1 MSALNTAPQG
11 EEAPLLEVIDLTKR
25 FGGRRRPSRAGD
37 EGVKAVDGVSFTV
50 RRGETVGL
58 VGESGSGKSTTG
70 YCILRLLD
78 ASSGTIRF
86 DGEDITHLAGKGLRE
101 LRRRM
106 QVIFQDPLA
115 SHNPRMS
122 VGDIIA
128 EPMVVHRVGTA
139 ASRAAEARRLLDL
152 VGLPSSAMDRRPHEF
167 SGGQC
172 QRISIARALTLKPSL
187 LICDE
192 PVSALDVSVQ
202 AQVLNLLKDLQ
213 DELGLAYLFIA
224 HDLAVV
230 RSISDRI
237 VVMQAGRIVDSG
249 PATEVYDS
257 PQHEYTRRLLAAAPV
272 ADPVVMRQRR
282 VERRAAAVAAR

>member
-237 VVMQAGRIVDSG
+237 VVMQAGRIVEFG

>member
-1 MSALNTAPQG
+1 MSTRETAPAG
-11 EEAPLLEVIDLTKR
+11 AAAPLLQVADLTKQ
-25 FGGRRRPSRAGD
+25 FGGRRRRGRD
-37 EGVKAVDGVSFTV
+37 VEDGVKAVDGVSLTV
-50 RRGETVGL
+50 ARGETLGL

-78 ASSGTIRF
+78 ASSGTIHF
-86 DGEDITHLAGKGLRE
+86 EGEDITHLTGRRLRG

-128 EPMVVHRVGTA
+128 EPLVVHGVGDA
-139 ASRAAEARRLLDL
+139 AGRAAEARRLLDL
-152 VGLPSSAMDRRPHEF
+152 VGLPSSAMERRPHEF

-172 QRISIARALTLKPSL
+172 QRISIARALALKPSL
-187 LICDE
+187 IICDE

-237 VVMQAGRIVDSG
+237 AVMQAGRILEAG
-249 PATEVYDS
+249 PADQVYDS

-272 ADPVVMRQRR
+272 ADPTVMRRR
-282 VERRAAAVAAR
+282 RLERQAATVAR

>member
-1 MSALNTAPQG
+1 MSTPETAPTG
-11 EEAPLLEVIDLTKR
+11 AAAPLLQVADLTKQ
-25 FGGRRRPSRAGD
+25 FGGRQRRGRDVAD
-37 EGVKAVDGVSFTV
+37 GVKAVDGVSLTV
-50 RRGETVGL
+50 GRGETLGL

-78 ASSGTIRF
+78 ASSGTIHF
-86 DGEDITHLAGKGLRE
+86 EGEDITRLTGSRLRG

-115 SHNPRMS
+115 SHNPRMT

-128 EPMVVHRVGTA
+128 EPLVVHGVGDA
-139 ASRAAEARRLLDL
+139 AGRAAEARRLLDL
-152 VGLPSSAMDRRPHEF
+152 VGLPSSAMERRPHEF

-172 QRISIARALTLKPSL
+172 QRISIARALALKPSL
-187 LICDE
+187 IICDE

-237 VVMQAGRIVDSG
+237 AVMQAGRIVEAG
-249 PATEVYDS
+249 PADQVYDS

-272 ADPVVMRQRR
+272 ADPAVMRRR
-282 VERRAAAVAAR
+282 RLERQAAAVAR

>member
-1 MSALNTAPQG
+1 MSTPGTAPAG
-11 EEAPLLEVIDLTKR
+11 GATPLLQVTDLTKH
-25 FGGRRRPSRAGD
+25 FGGRRRRGRGA
-37 EGVKAVDGVSFTV
+37 EEAVKAVDGVSLTV
-50 RRGETVGL
+50 GRGETLGL

-78 ASSGTIRF
+78 ASSGTIHF
-86 DGEDITHLAGKGLRE
+86 EGQDITHLTGSRLRG

-128 EPMVVHRVGTA
+128 EPLVVHGIGDA
-139 ASRAAEARRLLDL
+139 AGRAAEARRLLDL
-152 VGLPSSAMDRRPHEF
+152 VGLPSSAMERRPHEF

-172 QRISIARALTLKPSL
+172 QRISIARALALKPSL
-187 LICDE
+187 IICDE

-237 VVMQAGRIVDSG
+237 AVMQGGRIVEAG
-249 PATEVYDS
+249 PADQVYDS

-272 ADPVVMRQRR
+272 ADPTVMRRR
-282 VERRAAAVAAR
+282 RLERQAAVAR

>member
-1 MSALNTAPQG
+1 MSTPAT
-11 EEAPLLEVIDLTKR
+11 APLLEVTALTKT
-25 FGGRRRPSRAGD
+25 FGGRRRGGE
-37 EGVKAVDGVSFTV
+37 EGVKAVDGVSLTV
-50 RRGETVGL
+50 GRGETLGL

-78 ASSGTIRF
+78 ATSGTIRF
-86 DGEDITHLAGKGLRE
+86 DGEDITRLSGRPLRG

-115 SHNPRMS
+115 AHNPRMS

-128 EPMVVHRVGTA
+128 EPMVVHGVGSPA
-139 ASRAAEARRLLDL
+139 KRAAEARRLLDL
-152 VGLPSSAMDRRPHEF
+152 VGLPSSAMERRPREF

-172 QRISIARALTLKPSL
+172 QRISIARALALKPDL
-187 LICDE
+187 IICDE

-230 RSISDRI
+230 RSVSDRI
-237 VVMQAGRIVDSG
+237 AVMQRGRIVESG
-249 PATEVYDS
+249 PAEQMYDA
-257 PQHEYTRRLLAAAPV
+257 PQHEYTQQLLTSAPV
-272 ADPVVMRQRR
+272 ADPTEMRRR
-282 VERRAAAVAAR
+282 RRERRATVAS

>member
-1 MSALNTAPQG
+1 MSTPAT
-11 EEAPLLEVIDLTKR
+11 APLLEVTDLTKT
-25 FGGRRRPSRAGD
+25 FGGRRRSGA
-37 EGVKAVDGVSFTV
+37 EGVKAVDGVSLTV
-50 RRGETVGL
+50 GRGETLGL

-78 ASSGTIRF
+78 ATSGTIRF
-86 DGEDITHLAGKGLRE
+86 DGEDITQLRGRSLRG

-115 SHNPRMS
+115 AHNPRMS

-128 EPMVVHRVGTA
+128 EPMVVHGVGDP

-152 VGLPSSAMDRRPHEF
+152 VGLPSSAMERRPREF

-172 QRISIARALTLKPSL
+172 QRISIARALALKPDL
-187 LICDE
+187 IICDE

-237 VVMQAGRIVDSG
+237 AVMQRGRIVETG
-249 PATEVYDS
+249 AAAEVYDA
-257 PQHEYTRRLLAAAPV
+257 PQHEYSRQLLGSAPV
-272 ADPVVMRQRR
+272 ADPAEMRRR
-282 VERRAAAVAAR
+282 RLHRRAAVAS